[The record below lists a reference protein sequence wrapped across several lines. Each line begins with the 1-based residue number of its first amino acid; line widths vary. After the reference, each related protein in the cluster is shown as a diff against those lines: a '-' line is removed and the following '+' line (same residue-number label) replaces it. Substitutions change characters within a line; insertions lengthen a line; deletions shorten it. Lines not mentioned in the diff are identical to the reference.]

1 MTMTLTRITLS
12 TAILLGITSASFA
25 MSPTGQNY
33 RPFAGAYARV
43 VNAPAASAFTAVTPT
58 QAELADR
65 QSWYYR
71 R

>member
-1 MTMTLTRITLS
+1 MTTTRITLS
-12 TAILLGITSASFA
+12 AAILLGITSGAFA

-33 RPFAGAYARV
+33 RPFAGAYAHAAP
-43 VNAPAASAFTAVTPT
+43 APAASKATVVTPT

-65 QSWYYR
+65 NSFYYR